1 MRLTRAADYAVR
13 GMLYLAS
20 HNGRRRVLVSEIA
33 EAEKL
38 SPSFLA
44 KIFQQLRKSGLV
56 SSHRG
61 TRGGFRLRVAPKYI
75 RLREIIEAAQGSV
88 GVEGPSNASSKKKGE
103 SDSPLAPICEKIDA
117 QIIDLLDGT
126 HLSDLIARHKEG

>member
-88 GVEGPSNASSKKKGE
+88 GVEGPSNASSKKGE
-103 SDSPLAPICEKIDA
+103 SHSPLTPICEKIDA

-126 HLSDLIARHKEG
+126 HLSDLMVRPKEG

>member
-13 GMLYLAS
+13 GMLHLAT
-20 HNGRRRVLVSEIA
+20 HNGRRRILVSEIA
-33 EAEKL
+33 NAEQL

-88 GVEGPSNASSKKKGE
+88 GVEGSCEASSKKKAV
-103 SDSPLAPICEKIDA
+103 SDSPLTPICEQINA
-117 QIIDLLDGT
+117 QIIDLLDRT
-126 HLSDLIARHKEG
+126 RLSDLIARRKEG